1 MEKTFEDK
9 MKNMEEIVINE
20 VDEED
25 HHNNVA
31 SDNS

>member
-1 MEKTFEDK
+1 MEKTYEDK

-20 VDEED
+20 VDDDD
-25 HHNNVA
+25 HQNNVA